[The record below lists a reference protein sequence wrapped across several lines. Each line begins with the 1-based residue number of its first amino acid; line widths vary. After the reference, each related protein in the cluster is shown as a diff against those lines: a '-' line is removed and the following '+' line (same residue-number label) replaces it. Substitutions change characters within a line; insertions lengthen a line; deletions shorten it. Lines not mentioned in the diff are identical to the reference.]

1 MSISSSELRQRK
13 ATSTATDSPVADPKD
28 DDAKKQQSA
37 RHEASSSSND
47 ALIAFALFIVSLPIR
62 FKSLSHPDQVVFDE
76 VHFGQQ
82 ASYYITQKF
91 YFDVHPP
98 LAKMLIALVGWIA
111 GYNGQFDFKEIG
123 RYRKKR
129 PIVLDRNSSKAD
141 LTNSEYPSSVPYTTI
156 RALGAL
162 LGCLVVPLAY
172 LTIRNAGHARLAGAI
187 TALAICFENGLITN
201 NRLILLDSF
210 LVFFTAF
217 SIYAYTAFYR
227 QSSRAFSRSWWIWL
241 LLTGLGLGCVLSTKW
256 VGVFTLATVGASTC
270 KHLWEILGN
279 VRVSKRQYLIHFAAR
294 LTCLC
299 IIPIAV
305 YVAVFCAHFAL
316 LTKSGPGDTYMEI
329 ETQNELR
336 GYDPVDTPVPVA
348 YGSLIT
354 MRHRETTGGYLH
366 SHAANYADGSGQQ
379 QVTLY
384 PYRDDNNWWRI
395 LKADVYEK
403 DTHDMLGS
411 DNATYLEYVRNGDIV
426 RLEHVATAPR
436 KLHSHNVPA
445 PVTDTEYHFE
455 VSGYG
460 FVNHTGDSNDFWR
473 VQIDNNTAH
482 PAAGQHLEARRSLFR
497 LEHPNQDC
505 HLYST
510 YERLPDWGFE
520 QQEVSC
526 IQEGL
531 KSKIM
536 WIVDETQH
544 PLLPADVDVE
554 PEHRPGFV
562 SKFMRLHHAM
572 WTFNAGSVEAHP
584 FQSRPSAWP
593 VLRSGVNY
601 WVSQAAQIILL
612 GNPLVYWASTVA
624 VLTFG
629 FIFAFFQLRDK
640 RGFHDHFNGKRAFFE
655 NSAGFF
661 ALGWVLHYIPFYYM
675 DRQLFLQHYM
685 PALYLAVLTLGV
697 GIDLIFRQSPRV
709 VKLGFA
715 VVASACLIY
724 TYYVYSPITYGE
736 PWSVAEC
743 EQASLLNTWDLN
755 CAHYNPDA
763 PQRVR
768 LSKSNE
774 PRVAD
779 IEQPLQQEVRLEP
792 EGGVVYV
799 DDEGNRIALEDVP
812 EEYLV
817 HDDDDDDDDD
827 EEDGVDED
835 LQHGA
840 IKRHAEDEEEDDDED
855 DEEEEAVPTEA
866 PVFADPEP
874 EFIDGKEVYGDDEDE
889 DEYPKTIYGV
899 DPEADEDEEPDP
911 FPLKIRDIP
920 NTIHV

>member
-13 ATSTATDSPVADPKD
+13 AKAAFPMVDRQADD
-28 DDAKKQQSA
+28 LKKQKQFSKPA
-37 RHEASSSSND
+37 AAEASSSND
-47 ALIAFALFIVSLPIR
+47 ALIAFSLFIVSLPIR

-82 ASYYITQKF
+82 ASYYITQNF

-98 LAKMLIALVGWIA
+98 VSLVKLLIALVGWIA

-123 RYRKKR
+123 
-129 PIVLDRNSSKAD
+129 
-141 LTNSEYPSSVPYTTI
+141 SEYPSSVPYTTI
-156 RALGAL
+156 RAVGTL

-172 LTIRNAGHARLAGAI
+172 LTIRNAGHSRIAGAT
-187 TALAICFENGLITN
+187 TALAICFENGLITS
-201 NRLILLDSF
+201 NRLILLDSY

-217 SIYAYTAFYR
+217 SIYAYTTFYK
-227 QSSRAFSRSWWIWL
+227 QRAFSRSWWIWL
-241 LLTGLGLGCVLSTKW
+241 LLTGIGAGCTFSSKW
-256 VGVFTLATVGASTC
+256 VGVFTMITVGVSAL
-270 KHLWEILGN
+270 KHLWEILGD
-279 VRVSKRQYLIHFAAR
+279 VRVTKRQYFVHFTAR

-299 IIPIAV
+299 IIPVAI
-305 YVAVFCAHFAL
+305 YVATFYAHFAI

-329 ETQNELR
+329 ETQNELK
-336 GYDPVDTPVPVA
+336 GYDPVDTPVPIT

-379 QVTLY
+379 QITLY
-384 PYRDDNNWWRI
+384 PYRDENNWWRI

-403 DTHDMLGS
+403 DTHDLLGS
-411 DNATYLEYVRNGDIV
+411 DNATYLEYVRNGDII

-482 PAAGQHLEARRSLFR
+482 PGAGQHLEARRSLFR

-526 IQEGL
+526 IQEGI

-536 WIVDETQH
+536 WVIDETEN
-544 PLLPADVDVE
+544 PLLPADVDIE

-562 SKFMRLHHAM
+562 SKFIRLHYAM
-572 WTFNAGSVEAHP
+572 WNFNVGSVEAHP
-584 FQSRPSAWP
+584 FQTRPYAWP
-593 VLRSGVNY
+593 VLRSGINY
-601 WVSQAAQIILL
+601 WVSEAAQIILL

-624 VLTFG
+624 VFTFG
-629 FIFAFFQLRDK
+629 IIYAFFQLRDK

-661 ALGWVLHYIPFYYM
+661 ALGWALHYIPFYYM

-697 GIDLIFRQSPRV
+697 GVDLMFKRSPCV
-709 VKLGFA
+709 VKLAFA
-715 VVASACLIY
+715 AVASVCIVY

-743 EQASLLNTWDLN
+743 EQATLLKSWDLN
-755 CAHYNPDA
+755 CAHYDTDA
-763 PQRVR
+763 PQRVS
-768 LSKSNE
+768 LNKLNE
-774 PRVAD
+774 PNVVD
-779 IEQPLQQEVRLEP
+779 IEQPMQQEVRLEP
-792 EGGVVYV
+792 EGGIVYV
-799 DDEGNRIALEDVP
+799 DDQGNRIALEDVP

-817 HDDDDDDDDD
+817 HDDDEEDDEDEDVELGDVKQNTDKYDDDDD
-827 EEDGVDED
+827 EE
-835 LQHGA
+835 
-840 IKRHAEDEEEDDDED
+840 EEEDG
-855 DEEEEAVPTEA
+855 PTEA

-911 FPLKIRDIP
+911 FPLKVREIP

>member
-13 ATSTATDSPVADPKD
+13 ATTASPAIDHEKD
-28 DDAKKQQSA
+28 DLKKQRLLVKPTHKTA
-37 RHEASSSSND
+37 SSND
-47 ALIAFALFIVSLPIR
+47 AFVALALFIVSLPIR
-62 FKSLSHPDQVVFDE
+62 FKHISHPDQVVFDE

-98 LAKMLIALVGWIA
+98 LAKMMMALVSWIA
-111 GYNGQFDFKEIG
+111 GYNGQFNFKEIG
-123 RYRKKR
+123 
-129 PIVLDRNSSKAD
+129 
-141 LTNSEYPSSVPYTTI
+141 SEYPSSMPYTAV
-156 RALGAL
+156 RALGSL

-172 LTIRNAGHARLAGAI
+172 LTIRNAGHSRIAGAI

-201 NRLILLDSF
+201 GRLILLESY
-210 LVFFTAF
+210 LLFFTAF
-217 SIYAYTAFYR
+217 SIYAYTAFYK
-227 QSSRAFSRSWWIWL
+227 QSRSWWMWL
-241 LLTGLGLGCVLSTKW
+241 LLTGVGLGCAFSSKW
-256 VGVFTLATVGASTC
+256 VGVFTMAMIGLSTF
-270 KHLWEILGN
+270 KHLWEILGDIS
-279 VRVSKRQYLIHFAAR
+279 VTKRYYFVHFTAR

-299 IIPIAV
+299 VIPIAI
-305 YVAVFCAHFAL
+305 YVATFYAHFAL
-316 LTKSGPGDTYMEI
+316 LTKSGPGDNYMEI

-336 GYDPVDTPVPVA
+336 GYDPVDTPVPIA

-366 SHAANYADGSGQQ
+366 SHAANYAEGSGQQ

-384 PYRDDNNWWRI
+384 PYRDENNWWRI
-395 LKADVYEK
+395 LKADVDEK
-403 DTHDMLGS
+403 DTHDLLGS
-411 DNATYLEYVRNGDIV
+411 DNTTFLEYVRHGDIV
-426 RLEHVATAPR
+426 RLEHVVTAPR

-445 PVTDTEYHFE
+445 PITDTEYHFE

-473 VQIDNNTAH
+473 VQIDNNTQY
-482 PAAGQHLEARRSLFR
+482 PEAGQHLEARRSLFR

-510 YERLPDWGFE
+510 YERLPDWGYE

-536 WIVDETQH
+536 WIIDETKN
-544 PLLPADVDVE
+544 PLLPADVDIE
-554 PEHRPGFV
+554 HEHRPGFV
-562 SKFMRLHHAM
+562 SKFIRLHYAM
-572 WTFNAGSVEAHP
+572 WNFNVGLTEAHP
-584 FQSRPSAWP
+584 FQTRPYAWP
-593 VLRSGVNY
+593 VLRSGINY
-601 WVSQAAQIILL
+601 WISETAQIILL

-629 FIFAFFQLRDK
+629 IIFTFFQLRDK
-640 RGFHDHFNGKRAFFE
+640 RGFKDHFNGKRAFFE

-675 DRQLFLQHYM
+675 DRQLFLHHYM

-697 GIDLIFRQSPRV
+697 GIDLIFKKSPRIIQ
-709 VKLGFA
+709 LGFL
-715 VVASACLIY
+715 VIASACVVY

-743 EQASLLNTWDLN
+743 ERATLLDSWDLN
-755 CAHYNPDA
+755 CARYNIGA

-768 LSKSNE
+768 LNKSNE
-774 PRVAD
+774 PDAVD
-779 IEQPLQQEVRLEP
+779 IEQPLQVEQEIRLEP
-792 EGGVVYV
+792 EGGIVYV
-799 DDEGNRIALEDVP
+799 DEEGNRIAPEDVP
-812 EEYLV
+812 EEYLI
-817 HDDDDDDDDD
+817 HDGDDDDD
-827 EEDGVDED
+827 ED
-835 LQHGA
+835 
-840 IKRHAEDEEEDDDED
+840 DDDED
-855 DEEEEAVPTEA
+855 EGMEQGDIKHGTEEDDNGDDEEVEEEDMPTDP
-866 PVFADPEP
+866 PVFAEPEP

-889 DEYPKTIYGV
+889 DEYPKTIYGL

>member
-13 ATSTATDSPVADPKD
+13 APAALPVKD
-28 DDAKKQQSA
+28 HHQDDLKKQKQFVKPA
-37 RHEASSSSND
+37 ACEANSSGSSKD
-47 ALIAFALFIVSLPIR
+47 AFIALALFAVSLPIR
-62 FKSLSHPDQVVFDE
+62 FKSLSYPDQVVFDE

-82 ASYYITQKF
+82 ASYYITRKF

-98 LAKMLIALVGWIA
+98 LAKMLMALVGWIA

-123 RYRKKR
+123 
-129 PIVLDRNSSKAD
+129 
-141 LTNSEYPSSVPYTTI
+141 SEYPSSVPYTTI
-156 RALGAL
+156 RGLGAL

-172 LTIRNAGHARLAGAI
+172 LTIRNAGHSRIAGAI

-201 NRLILLDSF
+201 NRLILLDSY
-210 LVFFTAF
+210 LV
-217 SIYAYTAFYR
+217 
-227 QSSRAFSRSWWIWL
+227 WWIWL
-241 LLTGLGLGCVLSTKW
+241 LLTGVGLGCAFSSKW
-256 VGVFTLATVGASTC
+256 VGIFTMATVGVSTL
-270 KHLWEILGN
+270 KHLWEILGD
-279 VRVSKRQYLIHFAAR
+279 VRVTKVTKKNVLA
-294 LTCLC
+294 CLC
-299 IIPIAV
+299 ILPISI
-305 YVAVFCAHFAL
+305 YVATFYAHFAIL
-316 LTKSGPGDTYMEI
+316 KNSGPGDTYMEI

-336 GYDPVDTPVPVA
+336 GYNPVDTPVPIT

-354 MRHRETTGGYLH
+354 IRHRETTGGYLH

-384 PYRDDNNWWRI
+384 PYRDENNWWRV

-403 DTHDMLGS
+403 DTHDLLGS
-411 DNATYLEYVRNGDIV
+411 DNATHLEYVRNGDII

-436 KLHSHNVPA
+436 KLHSHDVPA
-445 PVTDTEYHFE
+445 PVTDTDYHFE

-482 PAAGQHLEARRSLFR
+482 PEAGQHLEARRSLFR
-497 LEHPNQDC
+497 LEHPNQSC

-531 KSKIM
+531 KSKVM
-536 WIVDETQH
+536 WIIDETKN
-544 PLLPADVDVE
+544 PLLPVDVDIE

-562 SKFMRLHHAM
+562 SKFIRLHHAM
-572 WTFNAGSVEAHP
+572 WNFNVGSVEAHP
-584 FQSRPSAWP
+584 FQTRPYAWP
-593 VLRSGVNY
+593 VLRSGINY
-601 WVSQAAQIILL
+601 WVSEAAQVILL

-624 VLTFG
+624 VFTFG
-629 FIFAFFQLRDK
+629 IIFAFFQLRDK

-661 ALGWVLHYIPFYYM
+661 ALGWVLHYIPYYYI

-697 GIDLIFRQSPRV
+697 GIDLIFKKSPRV

-715 VVASACLIY
+715 VIASACIVY
-724 TYYVYSPITYGE
+724 TYHVYSPITYGE
-736 PWSVAEC
+736 PWSVAKC
-743 EQASLLNTWDLN
+743 EQATLLDSWDLN
-755 CAHYNPDA
+755 CAHYNPEA

-768 LSKSNE
+768 LSKSND
-774 PRVAD
+774 P
-779 IEQPLQQEVRLEP
+779 
-792 EGGVVYV
+792 
-799 DDEGNRIALEDVP
+799 NDVP

-817 HDDDDDDDDD
+817 HDDNDDD
-827 EEDGVDED
+827 EE
-835 LQHGA
+835 
-840 IKRHAEDEEEDDDED
+840 EDEGMEQGHIKQNVEEDDEDADYDD
-855 DEEEEAVPTEA
+855 DEEEEEEEQAGPTEA

-920 NTIHV
+920 NTMHV

>member
-1 MSISSSELRQRK
+1 MSISSSELRRRK
-13 ATSTATDSPVADPKD
+13 AKNAFSVMDHQQDDLKKHKQCVKPAT
-28 DDAKKQQSA
+28 
-37 RHEASSSSND
+37 HEATSSND
-47 ALIAFALFIVSLPIR
+47 ALIAFAMFIVSLPIR
-62 FKSLSHPDQVVFDE
+62 FKNLSHPNQVVFDE
-76 VHFGQQ
+76 VHFGRQ

-91 YFDVHPP
+91 FFDVHPP

-123 RYRKKR
+123 
-129 PIVLDRNSSKAD
+129 
-141 LTNSEYPSSVPYTTI
+141 SEYPSSVPYTTI
-156 RALGAL
+156 RALGTL

-172 LTIRNAGHARLAGAI
+172 LTIRNAGHSRIAGTM
-187 TALAICFENGLITN
+187 TALAICFGC
-201 NRLILLDSF
+201 
-210 LVFFTAF
+210 AC
-217 SIYAYTAFYR
+217 
-227 QSSRAFSRSWWIWL
+227 SS
-241 LLTGLGLGCVLSTKW
+241 KW
-256 VGVFTLATVGASTC
+256 VGVFTTVTVGVSTL
-270 KHLWEILGN
+270 KQLWEILGN
-279 VRVSKRQYLIHFAAR
+279 VRVTKRKYFIHFTAR

-299 IIPIAV
+299 IIPISI
-305 YVAVFCAHFAL
+305 YVATFYAHFAI

-336 GYDPVDTPVPVA
+336 GYDPVDTPVPIT

-366 SHAANYADGSGQQ
+366 SHAANYVDGSGQQ

-384 PYRDDNNWWRI
+384 PYRDENNWWRI

-403 DTHDMLGS
+403 DTHDLLGS
-411 DNATYLEYVRNGDIV
+411 DNTTYLEYVRNGDIV

-445 PVTDTEYHFE
+445 PVTDTDYHFE

-473 VQIDNNTAH
+473 IQIDNNTAY
-482 PAAGQHLEARRSLFR
+482 PEAGQYLEARRSLFR

-526 IQEGL
+526 IQEGI

-536 WIVDETQH
+536 WIIDETEN
-544 PLLPADVDVE
+544 PLLPADVDIE

-562 SKFMRLHHAM
+562 SKFIRLHYAM
-572 WTFNAGSVEAHP
+572 WNFNVGSVEAHP
-584 FQSRPSAWP
+584 FQTRPYAWP
-593 VLRSGVNY
+593 VLRSGINY
-601 WVSQAAQIILL
+601 WVSDTAQIILL
-612 GNPLVYWASTVA
+612 GNPLVYWSSTVA
-624 VLTFG
+624 VFTFG
-629 FIFAFFQLRDK
+629 IIFAFFQLRDK
-640 RGFHDHFNGKRAFFE
+640 RGFHDQFNGKRAFFE

-661 ALGWVLHYIPFYYM
+661 ALGWVLHYVPFYYM

-697 GIDLIFRQSPRV
+697 GIDLIFKRSPRI
-709 VKLGFA
+709 VKLVFA
-715 VVASACLIY
+715 VIASACIVY

-736 PWSVAEC
+736 PWSVAGC
-743 EQASLLNTWDLN
+743 EQATLLDSWDLN
-755 CAHYNPDA
+755 CAHYNADA
-763 PQRVR
+763 PRRVT
-768 LSKSNE
+768 LNKSNE
-774 PRVAD
+774 PNIMNID
-779 IEQPLQQEVRLEP
+779 QPIEQEVRLES
-792 EGGVVYV
+792 EGGIVYV
-799 DDEGNRIALEDVP
+799 DGEGNRIPLEDVP

-817 HDDDDDDDDD
+817 HDDDEEDEDIEQSDMKQKVEEYDD
-827 EEDGVDED
+827 EDKDED
-835 LQHGA
+835 
-840 IKRHAEDEEEDDDED
+840 EDEEEDG
-855 DEEEEAVPTEA
+855 PTEA

-911 FPLKIRDIP
+911 FPLKVRDIP